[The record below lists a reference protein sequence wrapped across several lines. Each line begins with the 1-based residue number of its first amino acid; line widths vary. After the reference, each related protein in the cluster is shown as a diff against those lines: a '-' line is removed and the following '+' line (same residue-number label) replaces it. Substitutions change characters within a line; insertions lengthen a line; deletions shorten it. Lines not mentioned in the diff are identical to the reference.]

1 MKNIEQI
8 RKQKGVTLVDIA
20 DHLGIKY
27 QTVRSKID
35 GDTEFTFGEAADV
48 WKTFF
53 PEYDFLYLFSK
64 AVEA

>member
-8 RKQKGVTLVDIA
+8 RKQKDISLVDIA
-20 DHLGIKY
+20 DLLGVKY
-27 QTVRSKID
+27 QTVRSKINGETD
-35 GDTEFTFGEAADV
+35 FTFGEAANV

-64 AVEA
+64 AV